1 MRKAST
7 LVGLILVVL
16 GARAHAQDFAPLAP
30 PAPPPQRRL
39 EVGLAVLPMG
49 LGKLTLPIG
58 ASEVTS
64 DASFAYGVGLTVS
77 RQVIAGLSLG
87 VVPQVIFN
95 VQDKV
100 NPSQLAAPPA
110 ATEFDLM
117 ARIAYAIPLVEASRV
132 YVQALPGYSLIA
144 APHSLAPGVVVAFGA
159 GLAMDMSDRSF
170 VNLGAGYQVGFQS
183 VNGGNERSARYLRV
197 ELGGGVRF

>member
-30 PAPPPQRRL
+30 PARRGL
-39 EVGLAVLPMG
+39 EVGLAVLPMA

-64 DASFAYGVGLTVS
+64 DASFAYGVGVTVS
-77 RQVIAGLSLG
+77 RRVIAGLSLG
-87 VVPQVIFN
+87 LVPQVIFN

-110 ATEFDLM
+110 AT
-117 ARIAYAIPLVEASRV
+117 
-132 YVQALPGYSLIA
+132 
-144 APHSLAPGVVVAFGA
+144 A
-159 GLAMDMSDRSF
+159 GL
-170 VNLGAGYQVGFQS
+170 
-183 VNGGNERSARYLRV
+183 
-197 ELGGGVRF
+197 